1 MVIFIILSFFQFF
14 FRCVCVFFSLLFSM
28 GKRQSVHTKVF
39 IGIAFAFALCL
50 STPFDRNTGIYTYRY
65 WNSVQNVPRVG
76 RYLARFI
83 KFLYENGVSM
93 QRVHII
99 GFSLGA
105 EVAGFAG
112 KTLKEWNL
120 KLVRITGT
128 VMCHDSWLLQS
139 L

>member
-1 MVIFIILSFFQFF
+1 M
-14 FRCVCVFFSLLFSM
+14 
-28 GKRQSVHTKVF
+28 
-39 IGIAFAFALCL
+39 
-50 STPFDRNTGIYTYRY
+50 
-65 WNSVQNVPRVG
+65 PRVG

-93 QRVHII
+93 QRLHMI

-128 VMCHDSWLLQS
+128 QHGNYNDLECDQ
-139 L
+139 